1 MTHMCVWF
9 LFRFLSDGTP
19 LAAADEIAKKWM
31 VRRRRVRLLLLLA
44 RRECMS
50 MGCRHSWTSGEKS
63 VFLRGPRQ
71 VPVFAATAAS
81 AAAGAA
87 PTMTLMPDKAQTVTL
102 KGAAAGGDA
111 ATAAAGLWVKLNAGQ
126 PCPLRVKCV
135 PGQRRRACARRDGYS
150 RSFSSHLLTR
160 RVISTAVVVL
170 RSRILLT

>member
-1 MTHMCVWF
+1 
-9 LFRFLSDGTP
+9 
-19 LAAADEIAKKWM
+19 
-31 VRRRRVRLLLLLA
+31 
-44 RRECMS
+44 MS

-87 PTMTLMPDKAQTVTL
+87 PTMTLMPDKAQTLTL

-135 PGQRRRACARRDGYS
+135 PDKDDAPALAVTVTRGRSAATFSRDASSLPRWLCYAAAFFLPDTSSLPRS
-150 RSFSSHLLTR
+150 RSPDEMIPAL
-160 RVISTAVVVL
+160 VVTVTL
-170 RSRILLT
+170 RC